1 MRKVMN
7 LYRSERMFRGVWIF
21 LSAVVALLYV
31 APSSAQDLKGE
42 IENIVQDYIRRNP
55 QEFQKLVR
63 EYLTSNPEVLQQ
75 VIADALK
82 KQRGGAP
89 QPVAAAPQAPGSDK
103 AAAIKENAK
112 AIFTSPHQVVLGNPD
127 GDVTLVEFFD
137 YSCGFCKRALAD
149 KLALIESDPKLRI
162 VLKDLP
168 ILGPNSMDAA
178 RVAIA
183 ARVQDAGGQRYL
195 DFHKKLLGDRLPPN
209 KERALTFA
217 REAGF
222 NVDKFND
229 PAVSDEVDATIAE
242 TSALARALGI
252 NGTPSYVVGDR
263 VVIGA
268 VGAATLK
275 ESVRLARSG
284 QR

>member
-1 MRKVMN
+1 M
-7 LYRSERMFRGVWIF
+7 LRGLRFF
-21 LSAVVALLYV
+21 LMAAVTLLCST
-31 APSSAQDLKGE
+31 PSFAQDLKGE

-63 EYLTSNPEVLQQ
+63 DYLTSNPEVLQQ
-75 VIADALK
+75 VLADALK
-82 KQRGGAP
+82 KQRGGTP
-89 QPVAAAPQAPGSDK
+89 SPVAAAPQAPGSDK
-103 AAAIKENAK
+103 AATVKENAK
-112 AIFTSPHQVVLGNPD
+112 AIFSSSHQVVLGNPD

-149 KLALIESDPKLRI
+149 KLALIETDPKLRI

-183 ARVQDAGGQRYL
+183 ARVQDGGGQRYL
-195 DFHKKLLGDRLPPN
+195 EFHKKLLGDRLPPN
-209 KERALTFA
+209 KERALAFA
-217 REAGF
+217 REVGF

-242 TSALARALGI
+242 TSALARTLGI

-268 VGAATLK
+268 VGAAVLK
-275 ESVRLARSG
+275 ESVRLARTG
-284 QR
+284 KQ